1 MGHYRK
7 KPYKKKS
14 IDLMHNRKLFDD
26 YLEDINV
33 NSEQDNFFNEDE
45 ILLDETKILD
55 EPEIVTTLRK
65 EELEGKLPVLLYESL
80 YGEQETTFEKNIQE
94 LELHES
100 FKNATLQKKDIEETF
115 LLAKKSLEKVDKNT
129 SIIFE
134 DD

>member
-1 MGHYRK
+1 
-7 KPYKKKS
+7 
-14 IDLMHNRKLFDD
+14 MHNRKLFDD

-100 FKNATLQKKDIEETF
+100 FKDATLQKKDIEETF